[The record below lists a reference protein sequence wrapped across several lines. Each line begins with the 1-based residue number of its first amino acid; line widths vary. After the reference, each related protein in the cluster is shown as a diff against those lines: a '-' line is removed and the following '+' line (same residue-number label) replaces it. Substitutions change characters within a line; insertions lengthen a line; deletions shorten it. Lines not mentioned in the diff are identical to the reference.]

1 MKATVIIQ
9 GIKTEFYRLDRDE
22 SRPQMRKRVFDAITE
37 KYGDVD
43 FMIEWEY

>member
-1 MKATVIIQ
+1 MKATVTIN
-9 GIKTEFYRLDRDE
+9 GIKNEFYRLDRDE

-43 FMIEWEY
+43 FLIDWEY